1 MATAQDV
8 DNGLEEEEEES
19 VLQDLLLLPFPSI
32 PFKCTLRPIPLL
44 YSQAVSI
51 CLFVTSVCLLS
62 LAECLSSVSLPKH
75 HKHVH
80 IEAPLNGKGIR

>member
-19 VLQDLLLLPFPSI
+19 VLQDLLLFPFPSI

-51 CLFVTSVCLLS
+51 CLFVIVTSVCLLS

-75 HKHVH
+75 VH